1 MNAYSLDLRERVVAA
16 YEKGNHTIAEVAAQ
30 FSVGETFLKKMLRQ
44 KRQTGSLERLPQ
56 RAGAKKVLNR
66 TQRLW
71 LAKQIK
77 EQPDAT
83 LVELQTSLLEQQQ
96 QSVSPATLSR
106 ELQQLRLGRKKNR
119 SSLRTRNNGKRGW
132 FWRKMKKI
140 AHERLKFIDESG
152 ITTILTRLFG
162 RAAPGIRVREAVP
175 KNYGQSTSVVSLIGL
190 GGVETTMLVE
200 GAVDTLAFDAFG
212 ENFVRPCLRTGDVL
226 VLDNLGAHR
235 ASRIEQIAESCGAK
249 VIWLPPYSPDFS
261 PIEQMW
267 SKLKTYLRKV
277 KARTSEELDRAVAEG
292 LQLITENDCRGW
304 FKHCGYQVA

>member
-1 MNAYSLDLRERVVAA
+1 V
-16 YEKGNHTIAEVAAQ
+16 
-30 FSVGETFLKKMLRQ
+30 
-44 KRQTGSLERLPQ
+44 KR
-56 RAGAKKVLNR
+56 
-66 TQRLW
+66 
-71 LAKQIK
+71 
-77 EQPDAT
+77 
-83 LVELQTSLLEQQQ
+83 
-96 QSVSPATLSR
+96 
-106 ELQQLRLGRKKNR
+106 
-119 SSLRTRNNGKRGW
+119 
-132 FWRKMKKI
+132 I

-152 ITTILTRLFG
+152 VTTILTRLFG
-162 RAAPGIRVREAVP
+162 RAVPGERVREAVP
-175 KNYGQSTSVVSLIGL
+175 KNYGQSTSVVSLIGIT
-190 GGVETTMLVE
+190 GVETTMLVE

-292 LQLITENDCRGW
+292 LQLITESACRSW
-304 FKHCGYQVA
+304 FKHCGYEVA